1 MKSSRKLVRWSLKT
15 IAFLPVLLLLLASLS
30 QPLAQQGTA
39 SSNAAR
45 RLREGNE
52 RFIGGKPQAKD
63 YPKDR
68 QAVAEAQQPFA
79 IVLACSDSR
88 LTPEILFDETLGQ
101 LFVVR
106 NAGNVVEPVA
116 LGSIEYA
123 VEHLQSKL
131 LLILG
136 HESCGAVK
144 ATIAGGDVS
153 PNLEAIVERI
163 TPAVEIAKH
172 AKLNEQAT
180 LNMAIKENVLL
191 QAEHVLDESKL
202 LKELVHEHKLEI
214 LCGVYNLHTGKVE
227 FFQPRASANH

>member
-1 MKSSRKLVRWSLKT
+1 MKNSRKPVRLTLK
-15 IAFLPVLLLLLASLS
+15 ISAFLPVLLLLFASFS
-30 QPLAQQGTA
+30 QPFAQQGSA
-39 SSNAAR
+39 SADAAR
-45 RLREGNE
+45 RLKEGNE
-52 RFIGGKPQAKD
+52 RYLAGKQQAKD
-63 YPKDR
+63 YTKDR
-68 QAVAEAQQPFA
+68 QAVAETQQPYA

-88 LTPEILFDETLGQ
+88 LSPEILFDESLGH

-106 NAGNVVEPVA
+106 NAGNVIEPVA

-153 PNLEAIVERI
+153 PNLEEIVERI

-172 AKLNEQAT
+172 AKLNEQET
-180 LNMAIKENVLL
+180 LNMAIRENVLL
-191 QAEHVLDESKL
+191 QADHALEQSKM
-202 LKELVHEHKLEI
+202 LKELVQEHKLEI
-214 LCGVYNLHTGKVE
+214 ICGVYNLHTGKVD
-227 FFQPRASANH
+227 FFPPRAGTSH